1 MANKKA
7 QAAGDETAKLERIG
21 NFKCVDVAL
30 DDGIVWITLNRPEK
44 RNAMSPDLND
54 EMVRIL
60 DMLEIDPRAKVLVLT
75 GAGDSFSAG
84 MDLREYFRAL
94 DHLSYDEQTQRR
106 RSAWNWQWRTLM
118 SYSKPT
124 IAMVNG
130 WCFGGAFTPL
140 VACDLAIAADD
151 AQFGLSEI
159 NWGIIPGGNV
169 TRAAV
174 QTMRHR
180 DAMYYVMTGKP
191 FDGKKAAEMGLVNES
206 VPKEKLREHTRA
218 LACDL
223 KDKNPAVLRAA
234 KQAVRFVQGMS
245 WEQSDEYLMAKN
257 HQSRFLDP
265 EQGRSMGLTQFLD
278 EKSFKPGL
286 GNMKRGEKK

>member
-1 MANKKA
+1 MAKKA
-7 QAAGDETAKLERIG
+7 AAGKGEKIG
-21 NFKCVDVAL
+21 NWKCVDVEL
-30 DDGIVWITLNRPEK
+30 DDGIAWVMLSRPEK

-60 DMLEIDPRAKVLVLT
+60 DTLEVEPRAKVIVLT

-94 DHLSYDEQTQRR
+94 DGLAYDEQMQRR
-106 RSAWNWQWRTLM
+106 RSAWNWQWRMLM
-118 SYSKPT
+118 NYSKPT

-159 NWGIIPGGNV
+159 NWGIVPGGNV
-169 TRAAV
+169 TRAVV

-180 DAMYYVMTGKP
+180 DAMYYIMTGNP

-206 VPKEKLREHTRA
+206 VPKAKLRERTRA
-218 LACDL
+218 LAQEL
-223 KDKNPAVLRAA
+223 IEKNPTVLRAC

-245 WEQSDEYLMAKN
+245 WEQSDEYLMTKN
-257 HQSRFLDP
+257 QAARFLDA
-265 EQGRSMGLTQFLD
+265 EGGRTQGLKQFLD
-278 EKSFKPGL
+278 DKSFRPGL
-286 GNMKRGEKK
+286 GAMKREKE

>member
-1 MANKKA
+1 MAKKA
-7 QAAGDETAKLERIG
+7 TAGKGEKIG
-21 NFKCVDVAL
+21 NWKCVDVEL
-30 DDGIVWITLNRPEK
+30 DEGIAWVTLSRPEK

-60 DMLEIDPRAKVLVLT
+60 DTLEVESRAKVLVLT

-94 DHLSYDEQTQRR
+94 DHLPYDEQMQRR
-106 RSAWNWQWRTLM
+106 RSAWNWQWRMLM
-118 SYSKPT
+118 NYSKPT

-159 NWGIIPGGNV
+159 NWGIVPGGNV
-169 TRAAV
+169 TRAVV

-180 DAMYYVMTGKP
+180 DAMYYIMTGNT

-206 VPKEKLREHTRA
+206 VPKEKLRERTRA
-218 LACDL
+218 LADEL
-223 KDKNPAVLRAA
+223 KEKNPAVLRAC

-245 WEQSDEYLMAKN
+245 WEQSDEYLMTKN
-257 HQSRFLDP
+257 QAARFLDA
-265 EQGRSMGLTQFLD
+265 EGGRTQGLKQFLD
-278 EKSFKPGL
+278 DKSFRPGL
-286 GNMKRGEKK
+286 GAYKREEK